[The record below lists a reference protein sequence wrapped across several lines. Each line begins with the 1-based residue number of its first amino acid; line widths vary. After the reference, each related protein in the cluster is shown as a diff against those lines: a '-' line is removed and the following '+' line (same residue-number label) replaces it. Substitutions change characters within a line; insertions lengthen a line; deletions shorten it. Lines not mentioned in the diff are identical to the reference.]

1 MDLTY
6 GATDMATAAAR
17 ERTRALCERAEAR
30 PCRGVSERAHGMGRA
45 HWELGRPGEERG
57 TGRGGLRVGGTVG

>member
-6 GATDMATAAAR
+6 GATDMAIAAAR
-17 ERTRALCERAEAR
+17 ERTRALCERGEPAEAG

-45 HWELGRPGEERG
+45 H
-57 TGRGGLRVGGTVG
+57 

>member
-6 GATDMATAAAR
+6 GATDMAIAAAR
-17 ERTRALCERAEAR
+17 ERTRALCERGERAEAG

-45 HWELGRPGEERG
+45 H
-57 TGRGGLRVGGTVG
+57 